1 MRLAAVV
8 LNLVVLVMVG
18 VPLATRGH
26 WGDITVGG
34 WVFFALMSGCSIVNL
49 IVLRETVK
57 AWVLRFAQ
65 KRAEEG
71 GGPRW

>member
-1 MRLAAVV
+1 
-8 LNLVVLVMVG
+8 VVLVRVG
-18 VPLATRGH
+18 VPLATGGH

-34 WVFFALMSGCSIVNL
+34 WAFIAIMLGCPIVNL

-57 AWVLRFAQ
+57 ERVLRWAQ

-71 GGPRW
+71 GAGFRWW